1 VTGEVIRRVSFVRRG
16 EFAMNLKRVWSV
28 LVVAACAF
36 GGASSDV
43 RAVVA
48 VGHLAGQ
55 TQISYG
61 CPGPAQLGQECERWF
76 TFPQARFSVAATAAT
91 AAAGSGAGRV
101 VVSDRDGRFSV
112 ELAAGTYTLTPLAQ
126 AHTRG
131 GKRLLIR
138 VLAGRTAWALVRF
151 EGVPRMV

>member
-1 VTGEVIRRVSFVRRG
+1 
-16 EFAMNLKRVWSV
+16 MNLKRAWSV

-61 CPGPAQLGQECERWF
+61 CPGPARIGQECERWF

-91 AAAGSGAGRV
+91 GSGAGRV
-101 VVSDRDGRFSV
+101 VVSDRRGRFGV
-112 ELAAGTYTLTPLAQ
+112 ELAAGSYTLTPLAQ

-131 GKRLLIR
+131 GTRLLLR
-138 VLAGRTAWALVRF
+138 VPAGKTAWALVRF

>member
-1 VTGEVIRRVSFVRRG
+1 PGHHDQGRGLRPVTGEVIRGVSFVRRG
-16 EFAMNLKRVWSV
+16 EFAMNLKRAWSV

-36 GGASSDV
+36 GGATSDV

-91 AAAGSGAGRV
+91 GSGAGRGV
-101 VVSDRDGRFSV
+101 ASDRRGRFGG
-112 ELAAGTYTLTPLAQ
+112 ELAAG
-126 AHTRG
+126 
-131 GKRLLIR
+131 
-138 VLAGRTAWALVRF
+138 
-151 EGVPRMV
+151 